1 MKELIKIR
9 KSICVSK
16 LKDEE
21 ESGTMIPIVC
31 ALIGIQSNKIK
42 HPIQYCLKI
51 RILEMI

>member
-9 KSICVSK
+9 KSIYVSK

-31 ALIGIQSNKIK
+31 ALISIQSNKIK
-42 HPIQYCLKI
+42 HRIQYSLKI
-51 RILEMI
+51 RILEMM